1 MTPEEVQLIN
11 GLHDRLDQVAP
22 QTLDS
27 EAERLIASRVTAN
40 PRAPYLLTQSVL
52 VLQQAVTGAQTRI
65 ADLEKQLAEAKSH
78 AQQTQQSG
86 GSFLSGVASLFG
98 TSQPASAPIRQVSP
112 VAPPP
117 LPQQAVAAATAPSQ
131 GGSFLQNALGTAAG
145 VAGGALLFQG
155 IENLMG
161 HNAGSFGGMSTST
174 GGFLGQ
180 NQPTEITN
188 NYYEN
193 PSDSADATQCGSDLD
208 DSGDTIVADNDDST
222 GNFDQDQ
229 DQDMDFSGGDDS
241 SFS

>member
-1 MTPEEVQLIN
+1 MTPEEAQLIN
-11 GLHDRLDQVAP
+11 GLHDRLDQVPP
-22 QTLDS
+22 QSLDS
-27 EAERLIASRVTAN
+27 EAERLISSRVAAN
-40 PRAPYLLTQSVL
+40 PHAPYLLTQSVL

-65 ADLEKQLAEAKSH
+65 ADLEKQLAEAKLQ
-78 AQQTQQSG
+78 AQQAPQGG
-86 GSFLSGVASLFG
+86 GSFLSGVANLFG
-98 TSQPASAPIRQVSP
+98 SPQPVAPVRQVAPPSP

-117 LPQQAVAAATAPSQ
+117 IPQQAPSA

-161 HNAGSFGGMSTST
+161 HNAGAFGGMGAPS

-180 NQPTEITN
+180 NQPTEVIN
-188 NYYEN
+188 NYYAS
-193 PSDSADATQCGSDLD
+193 PSDAADSSESGSGFDDSEPLVANNDDNSAD
-208 DSGDTIVADNDDST
+208 
-222 GNFDQDQ
+222 FDQ

>member
-1 MTPEEVQLIN
+1 MTPEEAQLIN
-11 GLHDRLDQVAP
+11 GLHDRLDQVPP
-22 QTLDS
+22 QSLDT
-27 EAERLIASRVTAN
+27 EAERLISSRVAAN
-40 PRAPYLLTQSVL
+40 PHAPYLLTQSVL

-65 ADLEKQLAEAKSH
+65 ADLEKQLAESKLQ
-78 AQQTQQSG
+78 AQQAPQGG
-86 GSFLSGVASLFG
+86 GSFLSGVANLFG
-98 TSQPASAPIRQVSP
+98 SPQPVAPVRQVAPPSP

-117 LPQQAVAAATAPSQ
+117 IPQQAPSA

-161 HNAGSFGGMSTST
+161 HNAGAFGGMGAPS

-180 NQPTEITN
+180 NQPTEVIN
-188 NYYEN
+188 NYYAS
-193 PSDSADATQCGSDLD
+193 PSDAADSSESGSGFDDSEPLVANNDDNSAD
-208 DSGDTIVADNDDST
+208 
-222 GNFDQDQ
+222 FDQ